1 MKKQSMQNTQKN
13 KNKSTLSPKKK
24 VHFIKQKLIKKLWP
38 LNLIIRAQK
47 CNSQTAQICDCI
59 KRAQD

>member
-1 MKKQSMQNTQKN
+1 MKKQSMQNTQKI
-13 KNKSTLSPKKK
+13 KIKVHFHQKKSTLYKT
-24 VHFIKQKLIKKLWP
+24 KLIKKLWP